1 MWGAGFAAF
10 EVYPYILN
18 EPQHF
23 SARRAQVV
31 LCKGAPL
38 ACPMSSADLGGLE
51 LPRVRLQ
58 ILGASIFCWSCTCV
72 VSLVVYMTFPDKA
85 ALGSITMVAAIHV
98 LLSDRWQRP
107 SEHVQEHIW
116 ASIQVGGLMQEGVQP
131 KFHRI
136 QTRSVTTVL
145 EEVDVLWQSPGVQ
158 QTCVCCLEDFRPE
171 DQVSLLPCGHLFH
184 QSCLADWHRLK
195 RSAHACP
202 ICRDSWANV

>member
-1 MWGAGFAAF
+1 
-10 EVYPYILN
+10 
-18 EPQHF
+18 
-23 SARRAQVV
+23 
-31 LCKGAPL
+31 
-38 ACPMSSADLGGLE
+38 MSSADLGGLE

-85 ALGSITMVAAIHV
+85 ALPNMLLAMAVGSITMVAAIHV

-136 QTRSVTTVL
+136 QTRTSQSAKGAQSVTTVL

-184 QSCLADWHRLK
+184 QSCLADWHSLK